1 MSSLSYR
8 RSRRAVRE
16 GAAGA
21 KGKAVVIGHVPITL
35 SHAVHG
41 NAAKWAKIYAKEKYN
56 ADFVVIDPD
65 NDLQRQIKAVEDM
78 IAKGV
83 TGIVLSAVVE
93 SGVNEVIQEARKAGI
108 FVVTYIIDGTDQK
121 TPFVRINEIQATTKL
136 GVNTT
141 KKWKELYPNIPVKIG
156 FVDFLKMEYTKIN
169 RSGPFLKGVQSVDP
183 SVKDPVFQLGAEGV
197 QDEAKKIGQAVLQ
210 SHPEVNIVYGTN
222 TPNAIGALT
231 AFEEAG
237 RGKAVDGMPLTEI
250 FVGTD
255 GDVPE
260 LLKLADP
267 TSSFKYTQG
276 MQPQIFAYAYIDT
289 MMKVIKGEIAP
300 DKHSEVDAY
309 NLYMD
314 YYTMKREGL
323 RKLVQHPVHARQQAG
338 HRGGAG
344 QEGHQGPEI
353 ACPDQECGMPA
364 VPRANLPACCY

>member
-1 MSSLSYR
+1 MRKMLVVALIISVVALVP
-8 RSRRAVRE
+8 AVRI
-16 GAAGA
+16 GAAGCGQGQ
-21 KGKAVVIGHVPITL
+21 GKSVVIGHVPITL

-41 NAAKWAKIYAKEKYN
+41 NAAKWGKIYAKEKYN

-108 FVVTYIIDGTDQK
+108 YVVTYIIDGTEQK
-121 TPFVRINEIQATTKL
+121 TPFVHINEMQATTKL
-136 GVNTT
+136 GVNMT
-141 KKWKELYPNIPVKIG
+141 KKWKELYPNKPVKIG

-169 RSGPFLKGVQSVDP
+169 RSGPFLKGAQSVDP
-183 SVKDPVFQLGAEGV
+183 SITGPVFQLGAEGS

-237 RGKAVDGMPLTEI
+237 RGKAVNGVPLTEI
-250 FVGTD
+250 FAGTD

-267 TSSFKYTQG
+267 ASSFKYTQG
-276 MQPQIFAYAYIDT
+276 MQPQIFAYAYVDT

-300 DKHSEVDAY
+300 DKHSQVEAY
-309 NLYMD
+309 NLYID
-314 YYTMKREGL
+314 YYSMKVKDYESWFNTQY
-323 RKLVQHPVHARQQAG
+323 K
-338 HRGGAG
+338 
-344 QEGHQGPEI
+344 
-353 ACPDQECGMPA
+353 PDSPLDIKAELAKKGVDIQM
-364 VPRANLPACCY
+364 

>member
-1 MSSLSYR
+1 MR
-8 RSRRAVRE
+8 RSGE
-16 GAAGA
+16 
-21 KGKAVVIGHVPITL
+21 KM
-35 SHAVHG
+35 
-41 NAAKWAKIYAKEKYN
+41 YAKEKYN

-108 FVVTYIIDGTDQK
+108 YVVTYIIDGTEQK
-121 TPFVRINEIQATTKL
+121 TPFVHINEIQATTKL
-136 GVNTT
+136 GVNMT
-141 KKWKELYPNIPVKIG
+141 KKWMELYPNKPVKVG

-169 RSGPFLKGVQSVDP
+169 RSGPFLKGAQSVDP
-183 SVKDPVFQLGAEGV
+183 SVTAPVFQLGAEGS

-237 RGKAVDGMPLTEI
+237 RGKAVDGVPLTEI
-250 FVGTD
+250 FAGTD

-276 MQPQIFAYAYIDT
+276 MQPQIFAYAYVDT
-289 MMKVIKGEIAP
+289 MMKVIKGEIEPGQALP
-300 DKHSEVDAY
+300 GGGVQSLHRLLLDEG
-309 NLYMD
+309 
-314 YYTMKREGL
+314 EGL
-323 RKLVQHPVHARQQAG
+323 RELVQHPVQARQA
-338 HRGGAG
+338 A
-344 QEGHQGPEI
+344 GHQGG
-353 ACPDQECGMPA
+353 ACEEGHRDPDVVWPA
-364 VPRANLPACCY
+364 GRSPWGIEPSVCRWDLRSRRHTSFVDRKR

>member
-1 MSSLSYR
+1 MRRMLLVALIISVVALSPLLA
-8 RSRRAVRE
+8 SGQQD
-16 GAAGA
+16 GATGA
-21 KGKAVVIGHVPITL
+21 QGKKVVIGHVPITL

-41 NAAKWAKIYAKEKYN
+41 NAAKWGKQYAKEKYN

-65 NDLQRQIKAVEDM
+65 NDLQKQIKAVEDM

-83 TGIVLSAVVE
+83 TGIVISAVVE

-108 FVVTYIIDGTDQK
+108 YVVTYIIDGTDQK
-121 TPFVRINEIQATTKL
+121 TPFVHINEMQATTKL
-136 GVNTT
+136 GVNMT
-141 KKWKELYPNIPVKIG
+141 KKWKELYPNKPVKVG

-183 SVKDPVFQLGAEGV
+183 SVTEPVFQLGAEGV

-237 RGKAVDGMPLTEI
+237 RGKAVDGTPLTEI
-250 FVGTD
+250 FAGTD

-276 MQPQIFAYAYIDT
+276 MQPQIFAFAYVDT
-289 MMKVIKGEIAP
+289 MMKVINGQIEP
-300 DKHSEVDAY
+300 DKHSQVEAY
-309 NLYMD
+309 NLYID
-314 YYTMKREGL
+314 YYSLKVKDYESWFNTQYKPDKAL
-323 RKLVQHPVHARQQAG
+323 DI
-338 HRGGAG
+338 GAELAKKG
-344 QEGHQGPEI
+344 IKIQK
-353 ACPDQECGMPA
+353 
-364 VPRANLPACCY
+364 

>member
-1 MSSLSYR
+1 MRKTLLIALIITVIAFLV
-8 RSRRAVRE
+8 AVE
-16 GAAGA
+16 GFGQ
-21 KGKAVVIGHVPITL
+21 GKKIVIGHVPITL

-41 NAAKWAKIYAKEKYN
+41 NAAKWAKIYAKDKYK

-108 FVVTYIIDGTDQK
+108 YVVTYIIDGTDQK

-136 GVNTT
+136 GVNMT
-141 KKWKELYPNIPVKIG
+141 KKWKELYPNIPVKVG

-183 SVKDPVFQLGAEGV
+183 SVKGPVFQLGAEGV

-237 RGKAVDGMPLTEI
+237 RGKAVDGTPLTEI
-250 FVGTD
+250 FAGTD

-300 DKHSEVDAY
+300 DQHSEVDAY
-309 NLYMD
+309 NIYLD
-314 YYTMKREGL
+314 YYTMKV
-323 RKLVQHPVHARQQAG
+323 KDYQDWFNTQY
-338 HRGGAG
+338 
-344 QEGHQGPEI
+344 
-353 ACPDQECGMPA
+353 MPA
-364 VPRANLPACCY
+364 NKLDIAAELAKKGIKVQK